1 MSNLDQLILSTIV
14 YYDIFDYPLTLVEIH
29 RNLLRIKPQQSCDL
43 KTYNLCD
50 IKDSMLGIALKDK
63 IREKDGFFFL
73 CGRDRIVKI
82 RLTRYVLA
90 KNKYDK
96 AKKVVFLLSHIP
108 FVRAILAC
116 NSIAYNN
123 TKDNSDI
130 DLCII
135 TKKGG
140 VWWARAFCLIILSL
154 FNLRPTPEKH
164 KNKFCLS
171 FFIDEDNL
179 NLKNLRIADKDID
192 FVNWVTN
199 FYPLYDYNL
208 YYNKFWKEN
217 YSWIKRYLPYSKQ
230 VIPHNTRIIKRH
242 SFFKKILEFLLF
254 PFTFLARNFQKQYFP
269 YSIRKLIN
277 CDTRVRVEEGLLKF
291 HVNDRRLEH
300 LEEFVKR
307 YERAIS

>member
-1 MSNLDQLILSTIV
+1 V

-96 AKKVVFLLSHIP
+96 AKKIVHLLSHVP

-116 NSIAYNN
+116 NSISYNN
-123 TKDNSDI
+123 TKDSSDI
-130 DLCII
+130 DLVII

-140 VWWARAFCLIILSL
+140 VWWARVFCLMILSL
-154 FNLRPTPEKH
+154 FNLRPKAGKH

-171 FFIDEDNL
+171 FFIDEDHL